1 MSRQR
6 PQSTAM
12 AAPLLALLVVA
23 LGCNGPWSPLDAP
36 LPATHRISSGLRL
49 AVANQDLPQVGET
62 IRVLT
67 GKQVEF
73 AAAPAPIGATGHQR
87 SAIAGALELAAV
99 QANWTAQGALQVE
112 AKVGKLQLPLSIG
125 KSGAASCALKWLGN
139 GGKAKLSVRLA
150 PGSAGLAQAELVDAP
165 QLLWKEGGFAVG
177 ETCLAPLGEAAALEV
192 DQEIRQALADA
203 LLPRL
208 AASALHALR
217 TAFPGQLAVAG
228 QTPLVQVGSANLNVR
243 VHSAYADSQGAG
255 LIQTS
260 AGLAVAQL
268 DVAVDVDRHPCAVD
282 SAPPQLPALAKLQPT
297 QVPTADGLLRRGIN
311 LDSALIAHLT
321 WSWARAGGWC
331 RQTPLNGSAQLS
343 LQWMQEIAPDLADW
357 LDSAPT
363 AVRLWPHAS
372 PQVTVIDWQD
382 APGLLWTVADA
393 TLEIIAP
400 VGGAEA
406 VVLTLRGRLRG
417 VLRPTIASG
426 GKVQLV
432 HVQSA
437 MDSAVVS
444 SPMLGDA
451 VAAGGSERLAQ
462 VVHFAVKGIS
472 EPATVLPLDAVLPAG
487 TVATSVTRTGE
498 SLWLWLDGGLQ
509 PSPGL

>member
-6 PQSTAM
+6 RCAIAFSATVLAM
-12 AAPLLALLVVA
+12 LVAAP
-23 LGCNGPWSPLDAP
+23 GCNAPWTPLDAP
-36 LPATHRISSGLRL
+36 LPSSHRVSSGLRL
-49 AVANQDLPQVGET
+49 AVAGQDLPQVGET
-62 IRVLT
+62 IRVLA

-87 SAIAGALELAAV
+87 SAIAGALELAEV
-99 QANWTAQGALQVE
+99 QASWNALGALQVE

-139 GGKAKLSVRLA
+139 AGKAKLSVRLA
-150 PGSAGLAQAELVDAP
+150 PAGGGQVQAELVDAP
-165 QLLWKEGGFAVG
+165 QLLWKDAGFAAG
-177 ETCLAPLGEAAALEV
+177 EACLAPLGDAASQEV
-192 DQEIRQALADA
+192 DQEIRQVLADA

-208 AASALHALR
+208 ASSSLHALR

-228 QTPLVQVGSANLNVR
+228 QTPVGHVGSSSLNLRIHN
-243 VHSAYADSQGAG
+243 AYADAPGGSLVQAGAG
-255 LIQTS
+255 M
-260 AGLAVAQL
+260 AVAQL

-282 SAPPQLPALAKLQPT
+282 APPPQLAALAKLQPT
-297 QVPTADGLLRRGIN
+297 QVPPADGLLRRGIN
-311 LDSALIAHLT
+311 LDSALLAHLT

-331 RQTPLNGSAQLS
+331 RQTPLSGSTQLS
-343 LQWMQEIAPDLADW
+343 LQWLQEIAPDLADW

-372 PQVTVIDWQD
+372 PQVSVIDWQD

-417 VLRPTIASG
+417 VLRPTIGSG

-432 HVQSA
+432 QVQSA

-444 SPMLGDA
+444 SPLLGDA

-472 EPATVLPLDAVLPAG
+472 EPAAVLPLEAVLPAG

-509 PSPGL
+509 PSAGL